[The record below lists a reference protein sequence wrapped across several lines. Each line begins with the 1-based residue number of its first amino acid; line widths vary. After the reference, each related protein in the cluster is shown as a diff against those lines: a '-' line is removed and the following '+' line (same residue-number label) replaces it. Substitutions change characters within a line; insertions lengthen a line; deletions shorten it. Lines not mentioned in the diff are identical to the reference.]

1 MIFVVFFSVLALFAY
16 FITSLCSKKNFLLSF
31 TGDKHQK
38 FTSNLKIPLTGG
50 VVLFLSFMFL
60 EIDIN
65 IKILCLLFFFL
76 GFISDLKILS
86 SANIRFLI
94 QIILII
100 FCILLL
106 GLEIKNTRI
115 QILDSLLDRNI
126 FNIFFVSFCIII
138 IVNGTNFLD
147 GINLNVIFYYL
158 LINIVL
164 LYLSFEYK
172 FLLDYESLIFISIS
186 LIILAIFNYKNY
198 LFLGDNGSYLL
209 GFFYSII
216 LIDFYNFNQSISP
229 FFIILLLWYP
239 SFEILFSILRKFV
252 LGRSPLK
259 PDNLHLHHLLF
270 NFFKKKF
277 ISNNLNKNASGIL
290 INFYNLIIIMLS
302 IRDISNSQS
311 QIILIILSGIVYMV
325 TYLKLYNK
333 KFN

>member
-1 MIFVVFFSVLALFAY
+1 MSFIVFFLVSVLFTY
-16 FITSLCSKKNFLLSF
+16 FVTSLCSKKKFLLSF

-50 VVLFLSFMFL
+50 VVLFLSFMAL
-60 EIDIN
+60 EININ
-65 IKILCLLFFFL
+65 IKILCLLFLFFL
-76 GFISDLKILS
+76 FISDLKILS

-94 QIILII
+94 QILLII
-100 FCILLL
+100 FCILFL

-115 QILDSLLDRNI
+115 QILDSLLEINT
-126 FNIFFVSFCIII
+126 FNIFFVGFCIII

-172 FLLDYESLIFISIS
+172 FSLDYESLIFISMS

-209 GFFYSII
+209 GFFYSIV

-277 ISNNLNKNASGIL
+277 ISNNLNKNASGFL

-302 IRDISNSQS
+302 MRDISNSQS
-311 QIILIILSGIVYMV
+311 QIILIILSVIVYLV

>member
-1 MIFVVFFSVLALFAY
+1 MSFILFFLILVLFTYFV
-16 FITSLCSKKNFLLSF
+16 TSLCDKKNFLLSF

-86 SANIRFLI
+86 SVNIRFLV

-115 QILDSLLDRNI
+115 QILDSFLETSI

-147 GINLNVIFYYL
+147 GVNLNVIIYYL
-158 LINIVL
+158 LINSIL

-172 FLLDYESLIFISIS
+172 FLLDNDSLIFISIS
-186 LIILAIFNYKNY
+186 LITLAIFNYKNS

-209 GFFYSII
+209 GFFYSIM

-252 LGRSPLK
+252 IGVSPLK

-277 ISNNLNKNASGIL
+277 ISNDLNKNASGIL

-302 IRDISNSQS
+302 LRDISNSQS
-311 QIILIILSGIVYMV
+311 QIILIILSVLVYLV